1 MRKVIDGLACNT
13 GHKTQS
19 SYVQRLYNKYQE
31 NVPSIIFLKIYLLC
45 TYLFYLFFPASGL
58 SCSMRHLLLWRVG
71 FSLVVACRFSLSS
84 CGTQVPQ
91 HVGSVVCSTRALVGA
106 HELRSCG
113 VRA

>member
-71 FSLVVACRFSLSS
+71 FSLVFLVNIAK
-84 CGTQVPQ
+84 
-91 HVGSVVCSTRALVGA
+91 CSTILLIFTENQLLVSFIFSIA
-106 HELRSCG
+106 FLFFIS
-113 VRA
+113 